1 MPFPNSWTELNNI
14 LIKVPQQKLA
24 KILSI
29 LLLIYIAFLAA
40 KTTWLLFDTNETSM
54 PVNFVASNFEGQ
66 EQASV
71 NLSAI
76 KQLNLFG
83 EYNKSAQAIKVQ
95 PEEVQ
100 DAPETKLNLT
110 LTGAVASDNSDIAAA
125 IIENNGKQET
135 YGIDEQI
142 TGTRATLSKV
152 FNDRVLIKVNGK
164 LETLMLD
171 GFEYNKNTRS
181 NIRQPKMSS
190 SRAPSTIAQ
199 SSFTAPNIVDQRDNE
214 SLSESVQ
221 QLKDDLNENPG
232 KIIDYLRISPK
243 RQGGNIVGYSLMPGK
258 NGEFF
263 TASGLKAGDVAVQIN
278 GYDLTVPS
286 NAAQALQELQEQ
298 SEVSLLVDRD
308 GDMTEI
314 LFSIN

>member
-1 MPFPNSWTELNNI
+1 MQFPNNWTEFNNVMLKI
-14 LIKVPQQKLA
+14 PQQKIA
-24 KILSI
+24 KVLSV

-40 KTTWLLFDTNETSM
+40 KITWLLLNNAAVVT
-54 PVNFVASNFEGQ
+54 PVHVDNANVQSQKSTAI
-66 EQASV
+66 
-71 NLSAI
+71 NLSPI

-83 EYNKSAQAIKVQ
+83 QYNKIAQTEKVES
-95 PEEVQ
+95 EEVQ

-110 LTGAVASDNSDIAAA
+110 LTGAVASDNNAIAAA

-171 GFEYNKNTRS
+171 GFVYKKTIANNLRKPE
-181 NIRQPKMSS
+181 
-190 SRAPSTIAQ
+190 PSTERSTTRRQ
-199 SSFTAPNIVDQRDNE
+199 SSFTSPKIVDQRDNE
-214 SLSESVQ
+214 SLSDSVQ
-221 QLKDDLNENPG
+221 QFRDDLSEDPG
-232 KIIDYLRISPK
+232 KLMDYLRITPK
-243 RQGGNIVGYSLMPGK
+243 RQGGEIIGYSLMPGM

-263 TASGLKAGDVAVQIN
+263 KASGLKAGDVAVQIN

-298 SEVSLLVDRD
+298 SEVSLLVDRN